1 MGIDEVIAEL
11 YPEEKAKKI
20 AELKDSGKKVSM
32 VGDGINDAP
41 ALISADVGVA
51 IGTGTDIAIES
62 ADIILMKSD
71 LLDVISAIK
80 LSRAVMRNIKENLF
94 WAFVYNIVGIPV
106 AAGILFPIFEIKLN
120 PMIAAVAMSL
130 SSVCVVT
137 NALRLKRLD
146 LSVVTTNQK
155 TRKEEFNVLNK
166 VIKIEGMACEHC
178 TSRVQDSLLKID
190 GVQEVEMSL
199 ESKCAKIKADESVS
213 NDILKKAIEEAG
225 YKVIE
230 INNF

>member
-1 MGIDEVIAEL
+1 
-11 YPEEKAKKI
+11 
-20 AELKDSGKKVSM
+20 
-32 VGDGINDAP
+32 
-41 ALISADVGVA
+41 
-51 IGTGTDIAIES
+51 
-62 ADIILMKSD
+62 
-71 LLDVISAIK
+71 
-80 LSRAVMRNIKENLF
+80 MRNIKENLF